1 MASIEKRGNN
11 TYRITVSCSYNT
23 AGKKIRK
30 HKTIT
35 LNDNLTQKQ
44 KEKEIQKQC
53 VLFEDE
59 VKKGN
64 YLDGNSLTLGEF
76 IDIWL
81 RDYAE
86 KEFAPSTLHIY
97 KMRLDKRI
105 IPALGHI
112 KLSKLQPQHL
122 LEFYKNLA
130 EDGTRLDILYKPSEK
145 FITLLKQSKKD
156 NISGEIGISLHTY
169 NRICLYKPTTQ
180 EVAKKLCEYFTIPF
194 QEAFSIANSNKT
206 LSSQTIHH
214 HHTLISS
221 VLTTAVHW
229 QLIDINPASRVK
241 APKVERKKS
250 LYYDDKQLVEL
261 FKAIEKEPMKYKLAI
276 YLTIDTGLRL
286 GEVSGLEW
294 NDIDFNNNTLDV
306 NKQRQYI
313 SEYGIIEKE
322 PKSGSGI
329 RNITI
334 SDKIIN
340 MLKEYKTEQDTNR
353 LKLKELWECNNTIF
367 VHEDGKSL
375 FPSRLSIWFNSF
387 LKKNNLPKITFHQLR
402 HTNASILMSEGVD
415 IVTLSQR
422 LGHADKSITLNTYSH
437 VIKSKDKEIA
447 NKMNKF
453 YI

>member
-130 EDGTRLDILYKPSEK
+130 QDGTRLDI
-145 FITLLKQSKKD
+145 
-156 NISGEIGISLHTY
+156 
-169 NRICLYKPTTQ
+169 LYKPTTQ
-180 EVAKKLCEYFTIPF
+180 EVAKKLCEYFAIPF

-206 LSSQTIHH
+206 LSSQTN
-214 HHTLISS
+214 TSPS
-221 VLTTAVHW
+221 YF
-229 QLIDINPASRVK
+229 DIFCSHNCCT
-241 APKVERKKS
+241 
-250 LYYDDKQLVEL
+250 
-261 FKAIEKEPMKYKLAI
+261 LAI
-276 YLTIDTGLRL
+276 
-286 GEVSGLEW
+286 
-294 NDIDFNNNTLDV
+294 
-306 NKQRQYI
+306 
-313 SEYGIIEKE
+313 
-322 PKSGSGI
+322 
-329 RNITI
+329 
-334 SDKIIN
+334 
-340 MLKEYKTEQDTNR
+340 NR
-353 LKLKELWECNNTIF
+353 YQSC
-367 VHEDGKSL
+367 
-375 FPSRLSIWFNSF
+375 
-387 LKKNNLPKITFHQLR
+387 Q
-402 HTNASILMSEGVD
+402 
-415 IVTLSQR
+415 
-422 LGHADKSITLNTYSH
+422 
-437 VIKSKDKEIA
+437 
-447 NKMNKF
+447 
-453 YI
+453 